1 MLLPHLA
8 KLVVE
13 RFEAVGCGV
22 RVWGRSA
29 QTSARCPGCGR
40 LTRRVHSRYQR
51 RVEDIVVGGQQVE
64 LLLRMRIF
72 ICPHADCTVTRFAE
86 QVDGLTHRYGR
97 RTLPARH
104 VLQALGLALAGRPAA
119 RLATSLGIQAG
130 RNTLLRLVRAIPDR
144 QFGPVTVLGVDDFAL
159 RRGHRYGTILIDLN
173 THTPVDVLPDRETDT
188 LTAWLQ
194 ANPGAQVICRDRAGA
209 YAEAARRGAPGAV
222 QVADRW
228 HLWHNLAQHVE
239 KTVARHQRCL
249 APPPE
254 PPTPQPTLDAEAV
267 AALAAVATRD
277 GRLAQRTRDRFE
289 QVHRLLNEGRSIK
302 AIVRDLG
309 LARETVR
316 RYARATDIED
326 LVAAARTGA
335 RGSILD
341 PYLEHLHQRWAAG
354 GTDAKAL
361 FNELRGMGYPGSYSV
376 LRDYLRALRPL
387 TTVPPAAPRPPKVR
401 HVVNW
406 LLRHPQRME
415 PDDQIGLAA
424 VRARCQHLDRLAAHV
439 TAFAV
444 ILTQRRGHELDA
456 WINAVTDDD
465 QPDLHSFAA
474 GLQRDYDA
482 VRNGLTLPH
491 NSGAV
496 EGHVNRIKML
506 KRQMFGRANFDLLR
520 KRVLHTT

>member
-1 MLLPHLA
+1 MQ
-8 KLVVE
+8 
-13 RFEAVGCGV
+13 
-22 RVWGRSA
+22 VWGRPA
-29 QTSARCPGCGR
+29 RASARCPGCGH
-40 LTRRVHSRYQR
+40 LTRRVHRRYRR
-51 RVEDIVVGGQQVE
+51 RVDDVVIGGRQVE

-72 ICPHADCTVTRFAE
+72 VCQQAECTVTRFAE

-104 VLQALGLALAGRPAA
+104 VLQTLGLALAGRPAA
-119 RLATSLGIQAG
+119 RLASSLGLQVG
-130 RNTLLRLVRAIPDR
+130 RNTLLRLVRAIPDH
-144 QFGPVTVLGVDDFAL
+144 QTGAVTVLGVDDFAL
-159 RRGHRYGTILIDLN
+159 RRGHRYGTILIDLS
-173 THTPVDVLPDRETDT
+173 TRTPVDVLPDRETDT

-209 YAEAARRGAPGAV
+209 YAEAARRGAPDAI

-239 KTVARHQRCL
+239 KAVARHQRCL
-249 APPPE
+249 NPPPQ
-254 PPTPQPTLDAEAV
+254 PATPQPTPDAEAV
-267 AALAAVATRD
+267 AAHAAAATRD
-277 GRLAQRTRDRFE
+277 SRLAQRTRDRFE
-289 QVHRLLNEGRSIK
+289 QVQRLLDEGRSIK

-326 LVAAARTGA
+326 LIATARTGA
-335 RGSILD
+335 RASILD
-341 PYLEHLHQRWAAG
+341 PYLEHIHQRWASG
-354 GTDAKAL
+354 GTDAKA
-361 FNELRGMGYPGSYSV
+361 FFHELRGMGYPGSYSV
-376 LRDYLRALRPL
+376 LRDYVRALRAL
-387 TTVPPAAPRPPKVR
+387 TAAPPTAPRPPKVR

-415 PDDQIGLAA
+415 PDDQAGLAA
-424 VRARCQHLDRLAAHV
+424 VRDRCPHLNRLAAHV

-444 ILTQRRGHELDA
+444 ILTQRRGQELDA
-456 WINAVTDDD
+456 WINAVTHDD

-491 NSGAV
+491 NSGPV

>member
-1 MLLPHLA
+1 VLLPNLA
-8 KLVVE
+8 KLAVE
-13 RFEAVGCGV
+13 RVEAVGFKV
-22 RVWGRSA
+22 RVWGKSA
-29 QTSARCPGCGR
+29 QEAARCPGCDH
-40 LTRRVHSRYQR
+40 LTRRVHRRYQR
-51 RVEDIVVGGQQVE
+51 RVDDVVIGGRQVE

-72 ICPHADCTVTRFAE
+72 VCPQFQCTVVRFAE
-86 QVDGLTHRYGR
+86 QIDGVTHRYGR

-104 VLQALGLALAGRPAA
+104 ILQTLGLALAGRPAA
-119 RLATSLGIQAG
+119 RLAAGLGIQAG

-144 QFGPVTVLGVDDFAL
+144 QIGPVTVLGVDDFAL
-159 RRGHRYGTILIDLN
+159 RRGHRYGTILIDLD
-173 THTPVDVLPDRETDT
+173 TSTPVDVLPDRETDT

-209 YAEAARRGAPGAV
+209 YAEAGRRGAPDAI
-222 QVADRW
+222 QVADRG

-239 KTVARHQRCL
+239 KAVARHQRCL
-249 APPPE
+249 ALPPE
-254 PPTPQPTLDAEAV
+254 PPPPQPTRDPETVAAHAAV
-267 AALAAVATRD
+267 AARD

-316 RYARATDIED
+316 RYARATNIED
-326 LVAAARTGA
+326 LIATARTGA
-335 RGSILD
+335 RASILD

-361 FNELRGMGYPGSYSV
+361 FHELRGMGYPGSYSV
-376 LRDYLRALRPL
+376 LRDYVRALRPL
-387 TTVPPAAPRPPKVR
+387 TAVPPAAPRPPKVR

-406 LLRHPQRME
+406 LLRNPQRME
-415 PDDQIGLAA
+415 PDDQVGLAA
-424 VRARCQHLDRLAAHV
+424 VRARCPHLDRLAAHV

-456 WINAVTDDD
+456 WITAVTNDD

-491 NSGAV
+491 NSGPV

-506 KRQMFGRANFDLLR
+506 KRQMLGRANFDLLR